1 MSLNEIVN
9 CPGKFISSNPFVVVQ
24 HVDWIQCRY
33 ILVQVSQD
41 KTVPSS
47 APASVTPAFGAP
59 ASSKMPPAQT
69 PLAKTPFGKPSL
81 GQSTPSNAKVN
92 ETR

>member
-9 CPGKFISSNPFVVVQ
+9 CPAKFISSSPFVVVQ

-33 ILVQVSQD
+33 LLVQASQD
-41 KTVPSS
+41 KTVPSSS
-47 APASVTPAFGAP
+47 APASVTPAFGAL
-59 ASSKMPPAQT
+59 ASSKMPLGKP
-69 PLAKTPFGKPSL
+69 PFGKPPL
-81 GQSTPSNAKVN
+81 GQPPPSNAKIN

>member
-24 HVDWIQCRY
+24 HVAWIQCRY

-47 APASVTPAFGAP
+47 SAP
-59 ASSKMPPAQT
+59 ASSNM
-69 PLAKTPFGKPSL
+69 PLAKTPSGKPSL
-81 GQSTPSNAKVN
+81 GQPTPGDAKVN